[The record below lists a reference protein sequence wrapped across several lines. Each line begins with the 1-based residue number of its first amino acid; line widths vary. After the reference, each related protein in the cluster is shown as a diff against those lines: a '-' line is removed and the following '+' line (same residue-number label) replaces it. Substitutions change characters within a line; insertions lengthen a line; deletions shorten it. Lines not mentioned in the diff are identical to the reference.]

1 MRPLRPPVLIIFFQL
16 NRPCGGLSGDRT
28 RVCRSRARSDV
39 MAITKCAICI
49 RAAGSPTAALD
60 GRGLATNLSRWRWLQ
75 SRASARGFDDSAQP
89 CSLWHFAMKLVF
101 AAPLSGLPFDPI
113 ALGSHISRL
122 HLARKAVRAAP
133 SSSRPSFPIAL
144 FAHVPGACAPAEPIA
159 KTVSKTAR
167 ANRVIVSSG
176 KTTPVTPAREEAA
189 TAHSQSVCLGCGSMQ
204 SRSYAH
210 CTRYELRAAGP
221 PRRP

>member
-1 MRPLRPPVLIIFFQL
+1 MR
-16 NRPCGGLSGDRT
+16 GLHS
-28 RVCRSRARSDV
+28 RSRLPDRRQRD
-39 MAITKCAICI
+39 
-49 RAAGSPTAALD
+49 
-60 GRGLATNLSRWRWLQ
+60 
-75 SRASARGFDDSAQP
+75 GFDDSAQP

-176 KTTPVTPAREEAA
+176 KTIPVMPAREEAA